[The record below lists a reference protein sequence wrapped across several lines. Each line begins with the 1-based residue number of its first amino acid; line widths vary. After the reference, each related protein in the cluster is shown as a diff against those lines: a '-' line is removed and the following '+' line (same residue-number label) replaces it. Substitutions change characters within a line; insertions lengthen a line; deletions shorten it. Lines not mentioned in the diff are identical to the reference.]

1 VTRSTKPLTHAGQF
15 SYIPDSPAPH
25 YHCEMPSHLQN
36 ARCQALR
43 VVALLP
49 VYLSTIDLKLTQT
62 RFHVAISITP
72 RRAIHERYATAYVS
86 PRHRAAI
93 GLRWHILPRR
103 AKEILRGLD
112 EALLLTEVPPN
123 EQEDRYR
130 FRTKKPNLEDPFV
143 QRATLSL
150 PRSTLRAD
158 PPLVSSIEQFLNVT
172 VDRDAYAD
180 TLIGYRVV
188 VTR

>member
-1 VTRSTKPLTHAGQF
+1 VTPIFESLSYAGHFDRIPPSSPSQYRCEIP
-15 SYIPDSPAPH
+15 SY
-25 YHCEMPSHLQN
+25 LQD

-49 VYLSTIDLKLTQT
+49 VYRSTIDLQLAKT
-62 RFHVAISITP
+62 RLHVTISITP
-72 RRAIHERYATAYVS
+72 RNAIHERCAAAYAS

-112 EALLLTEVPPN
+112 DALLARDDDDEY
-123 EQEDRYR
+123 EHSRR
-130 FRTKKPNLEDPFV
+130 FRIKKPNPDDPFV

-150 PRSTLRAD
+150 PRSALHTD
-158 PPLVSSIEQFLNVT
+158 PPLLTSIEHFLNST
-172 VDRDAYAD
+172 VDKDAYGD
-180 TLIGYRVV
+180 TRIAYRVIL
-188 VTR
+188 TR